1 MAGGA
6 AVALAL
12 AGCAETSQQTG
23 PGANS
28 GASGNRPNL
37 TVRQVDYKELPG
49 WNADRHERALV
60 AFRRS
65 CPKLGFAWAR
75 PCQALAAMP
84 RGDRNEARQFFER
97 YFDPHLITNFGGQG
111 FLTGYYEP
119 ILDGARQRGGKYQTP
134 LHLPPPDLATK
145 KPYPTRAQLLAP
157 PLRGSLRALV
167 WLADP
172 VDAFTLHI
180 QGSGRIR
187 LAKGGTMRVGV
198 GGTNGHTYVSIGRIM
213 LREGTLTREQATMQG
228 IRAWLSAN
236 PRRAQAL
243 MNRNPRYIF
252 FREVA
257 GDGPVGSHGAALT
270 SRRSLAIDK
279 RYIPLGSPVWLDGRW
294 PDGVRPLRR
303 LVIAQDTGAAIV
315 GPVRGDLYM
324 GSGPQALAVA
334 GRMRQPVRFF
344 VLVPRGGTIS
354 AYPGAPSAAVAAA
367 PSDRRS
373 GK

>member
-1 MAGGA
+1 MAAGA
-6 AVALAL
+6 AAALTL
-12 AGCAETSQQTG
+12 ASCAETSQQTG
-23 PGANS
+23 PGGDPRDKYQLS
-28 GASGNRPNL
+28 
-37 TVRQVDYKELPG
+37 VRQVGYNQLPG
-49 WNADRHERALV
+49 WTADRHERALA

-75 PCQALAAMP
+75 PCQALAAVP
-84 RGDRNEARQFFER
+84 PGDRNEARQFFER
-97 YFDPHLITNFGGQG
+97 YFNPHLITNFDGRG

-119 ILDGARQRGGKYQTP
+119 ILDGARKRGGKYQTP

-145 KPYPTRAQLLAP
+145 KPYPTRAQLLSP
-157 PLRGSLRALV
+157 PLRDSLRALV

-187 LAKGGTMRVGV
+187 LAEGGTMRVGV
-198 GGTNGHTYVSIGRIM
+198 GGTNGHTYVSIGKIM
-213 LREGTLTREQATMQG
+213 LREGILKREQATMQG
-228 IRAWLSAN
+228 IRAWLRAN
-236 PRRAQAL
+236 PRRARAL

-252 FREVA
+252 FREVK
-257 GDGPVGSHGAALT
+257 GEGPIGSHGAPLT
-270 SRRSLAIDK
+270 SRRSLAIDR

-294 PDGVRPLRR
+294 PDGKRPLRR

-334 GRMRQPVRFF
+334 GRMRQPVRMF
-344 VLVPRGGTIS
+344 VLVPRGGAIS
-354 AYPGAPSAAVAAA
+354 AYPSVPSTVVAAA
-367 PSDRRS
+367 PTDRRT